1 MIVVAAGSSSR
12 FDGDKM
18 LTMVGGVALVAMTV
32 VRVSP
37 LVDQCVLVCRADQ
50 IDQLKGLALA
60 AVIVPGG
67 PTRTDS
73 EVAGLSALTGDPDLI
88 GIHDGARPNVS
99 PALIE
104 RLFEQAALVGGA
116 VPVVPPSAVLI
127 DGDTHASMSDLMAA
141 QTPQV
146 FRGPGLV
153 ECYRMASMEGF
164 LGHDTHEVVSRYGSL
179 EVAAVPGEGTNIKVT
194 RLSDLAEII
203 PR

>member
-73 EVAGLSALTGDPDLI
+73 EVAGLTALTGDPDLI

-116 VPVVPPSAVLI
+116 VPLVPPSAVLI
-127 DGDTHASMSDLMAA
+127 DSDTHASVSALMAA

-146 FRGPGLV
+146 FRGPDLV

-194 RLSDLAEII
+194 YPSDLAGII

>member
-73 EVAGLSALTGDPDLI
+73 EVAGLTALTGDPDLI

-116 VPVVPPSAVLI
+116 VPLVPPSAVLI
-127 DGDTHASMSDLMAA
+127 DSDTHASMSALMAA

-146 FRGPGLV
+146 FRGPDLV
-153 ECYRMASMEGF
+153 ECYRTASVAGF
-164 LGHDTHEVVSRYGSL
+164 VGHDTHEVVSRYGSL
-179 EVAAVPGEGTNIKVT
+179 EVAAVPGEETNIKVT
-194 RLSDLAEII
+194 FPSDLAGII